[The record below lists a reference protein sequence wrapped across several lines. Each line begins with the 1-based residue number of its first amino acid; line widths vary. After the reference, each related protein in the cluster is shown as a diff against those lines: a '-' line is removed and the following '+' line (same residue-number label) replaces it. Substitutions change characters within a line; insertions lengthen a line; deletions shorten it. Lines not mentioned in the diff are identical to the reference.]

1 MIARMRL
8 PTLVLAALV
17 AAAAVPA
24 VGCKRLAERAAEK
37 AEEKAIEK
45 STGGQVS
52 INDKKGTL
60 TIVTDAGEMMFG
72 ATAKIPA
79 DFPSAIPIYPGA
91 NPVVSAKQADPKGKT
106 TWTLNLETPD
116 PTDKITAFYKDKLG
130 AFKLESTADNVGASS
145 MRIYSSAQYQVV
157 MMIGASGAKTS
168 ISLTVSQK

>member
-1 MIARMRL
+1 MKLSSLA
-8 PTLVLAALV
+8 VAALV
-17 AAAAVPA
+17 AAAAVPT

-72 ATAKIPA
+72 ATTQIPA
-79 DFPSAIPIYPGA
+79 DFPSAVPIYPGA
-91 NPVVSAKQADPKGKT
+91 KPVLSAKQNDGKGKP
-106 TWTLNLETPD
+106 TWTLSLETPD
-116 PTDKITAFYKDKLG
+116 PTAKITDFYKDKLS
-130 AFKLESTADNVGASS
+130 AFKLESTADNIGASA
-145 MRIYSSAQYQVV
+145 MRVYSSPQYQVV

-168 ISLTVSQK
+168 ISLTVTQK